1 MCDDNIWAPGNINGG
16 VNTDQTIT
24 VDVFDVLSLS
34 GIVVSGDQESCAY
47 DIGDLNDDGYVNLV
61 DIFALASMILEGSI

>member
-1 MCDDNIWAPGNINGG
+1 MGPGNINGG

-24 VDVFDVLSLS
+24 VDVFDVLSLAD
-34 GIVVSGDQESCAY
+34 IVVLGDQESCAY
-47 DIGDLNDDGYVNLV
+47 NIGDLNDDGYVNLV